1 MPSLSTAAR
10 DHDSALCAVL
20 DQRFLMK
27 APRDDL
33 AVLLDRDLLA
43 GERHLLDE
51 RADHERLL
59 EALRRAVDRDL
70 NHSAILPLRIRPHAG
85 VVQWQNGTFPRFIRG
100 FDSLHP
106 LHELSPS
113 APNRGDNQA
122 VL

>member
-1 MPSLSTAAR
+1 
-10 DHDSALCAVL
+10 
-20 DQRFLMK
+20 MK

-85 VVQWQNGTFPRFIRG
+85 VVQWQNGSFPSCIRG

-106 LHELSPS
+106 LHVTAPLSARPERS
-113 APNRGDNQA
+113 TDAPAARRAGSSPWRSRRGAQTR
-122 VL
+122 